1 MFLFFR
7 WKYDRSHD
15 SCLPLCSLHFETK
28 NRDPSSAV
36 EFSDILYDN
45 AAFVRALSNA
55 LTDSGIIIAQVGE
68 QDQQDDPGM
77 EYSRR
82 NNEHAFVEHLYN
94 NGFAVTKDYAESHGR
109 FMAPWRFIINFKD
122 RETLVKWYAN
132 DAEVDIQISKQLLRT
147 KSGNIPLQFFDGG
160 TMQTYQQPDRP
171 SQNVYCRSGSPK
183 PALCALGQG
192 FDPEVENIPLSSLEV
207 KASIIETAGLGVYF
221 KESARK
227 GSYLG
232 IEESVHSILFKPSTY
247 DNVESMKK
255 FGLKYFK
262 AWEKYNEGY
271 GYAHTFF
278 GDVGHSVDP
287 SILTFMNHGCNGT
300 YSVGFATEV
309 TEIST
314 VCYAVRPGRVMRFSN
329 QGLHSSDLIRADQH

>member
-1 MFLFFR
+1 
-7 WKYDRSHD
+7 
-15 SCLPLCSLHFETK
+15 
-28 NRDPSSAV
+28 
-36 EFSDILYDN
+36 
-45 AAFVRALSNA
+45 
-55 LTDSGIIIAQVGE
+55 
-68 QDQQDDPGM
+68 
-77 EYSRR
+77 
-82 NNEHAFVEHLYN
+82 
-94 NGFAVTKDYAESHGR
+94 
-109 FMAPWRFIINFKD
+109 
-122 RETLVKWYAN
+122 
-132 DAEVDIQISKQLLRT
+132 
-147 KSGNIPLQFFDGG
+147 
-160 TMQTYQQPDRP
+160 MQTYQQPDRP
-171 SQNVYCRSGSPK
+171 SQNVFCRSGSPK
-183 PALCALGQG
+183 PALCAFGQG

-232 IEESVHSILFKPSTY
+232 IEESVHSILLKPSTY

-255 FGLKYFK
+255 FGLEYFK

-309 TEIST
+309 TEITADETKMPPSL
-314 VCYAVRPGRVMRFSN
+314 ASFSLETAKDN
-329 QGLHSSDLIRADQH
+329 PFIDRNYLVHLHTSRTLRDVQAGEEVLENYLAFHTDEDWEAGVKAIRAQCASRSPGLAQE